1 MAILRGRKIRW
12 DPKRERIIGDQEA
25 NRMLGR
31 AMRSP
36 WHI

>member
-1 MAILRGRKIRW
+1 MDVGKKLTW
-12 DPKRERIIGDQEA
+12 DPVTERFGNSDEA
-25 NRMLGR
+25 NRMLTR